1 MTASML
7 RIFLFVFFAMLFAVV
22 PAASADRVALVIGNG
37 AYKFA
42 SALPNPVN
50 DATDITEK
58 LKTLDFE
65 VFGGNDLDLAG
76 MQGAMRQFAENSSG
90 AKVVLFF
97 YAGHGMEVNGKNYLI
112 PIDAKLETA
121 TALSFEV
128 VDANVIL
135 NIMVEEKRV
144 SIALL
149 DACRDNPL
157 ARGFKKKSRSAVG
170 SGLADVKVDQ
180 VGGGGLLYGL
190 ATGPGDTAADGE
202 GRNSPFTKA
211 LLKHIGTP
219 GVEFEQMMK
228 SVKRDVDTDTKGDQ
242 RPYLTSSLVDD
253 LFLVPPTN
261 VIAEKEPV
269 EPAPAAKPVTN
280 AASDWDVVKN
290 SKSIAVLEAFVAKHS
305 DDALYRGLA
314 EERIAELSP
323 KKLAVASPKAPA
335 PVNNAP
341 PLLNAETVTLVKV
354 ASGSFEKQGDKWLE
368 KDTEGQTRFTFSVL
382 EPIGDLLMLEDKSR
396 DTKLQFDWQAK
407 KIFFRVGSDQFQPL
421 YDIISTS
428 TSKSEGQDVAIAD
441 QSATS
446 SSEPNSAFEETSPKT
461 RTVSLGKWPEGAAF
475 GESDTLW
482 IAESGSRQISKI
494 DLSTGEIVDKAAVGR
509 LPVSM
514 TSTPDGTV
522 YAATFTDGKLWRQP
536 SSGKGKNIWQLPSRA
551 HVFIDIAASD
561 SVVFA
566 IHYTDAE
573 QRMTS
578 LTRIDS
584 TSGKAVT
591 SEPFIGEGRAL
602 RFAGGAAWV
611 LMSNGTLAKHD
622 AKSFDYLGGVDTNYF
637 LWSLTANTQ
646 AVYTGG
652 KTAQTPE
659 GISII
664 TRQDAN
670 DPQTR
675 IEKQIESNEL
685 ILTMAATDTH
695 VAALGENGNVWIF
708 DATDLRPLKHFNTGA
723 QPRSAL
729 FHNGQL
735 FITAHQGEGENGS
748 LLIYDGLLD

>member
-1 MTASML
+1 MTAPML
-7 RIFLFVFFAMLFAVV
+7 RNIFYVLFALFFAAL

-42 SALPNPVN
+42 NALPNPVN
-50 DATDITEK
+50 DATDMTGK
-58 LKTLDFE
+58 LKTLGFE
-65 VFGGNDLDLAG
+65 VFGGSDLDLAG

-112 PIDAKLETA
+112 PVDAKLETA
-121 TALSFEV
+121 TALAFEV

-157 ARGFKKKSRSAVG
+157 ARSFKKKSRSAVG

-253 LFLVPPTN
+253 LFLVAPTAL
-261 VIAEKEPV
+261 IETEKPV
-269 EPAPAAKPVTN
+269 EPVASPKPTPN
-280 AASDWDVVKN
+280 AAADWDLVKN
-290 SKSIAVLEAFVAKHS
+290 SKSVSVLEAFLAKHNE
-305 DDALYRGLA
+305 DALYRGLA
-314 EERIAELSP
+314 EERLTELKST
-323 KKLAVASPKAPA
+323 AVAVVQPTP
-335 PVNNAP
+335 NI
-341 PLLNAETVTLVKV
+341 ETDET
-354 ASGSFEKQGDKWLE
+354 Q
-368 KDTEGQTRFTFSVL
+368 
-382 EPIGDLLMLEDKSR
+382 
-396 DTKLQFDWQAK
+396 
-407 KIFFRVGSDQFQPL
+407 
-421 YDIISTS
+421 
-428 TSKSEGQDVAIAD
+428 GQDQVAVAP
-441 QSATS
+441 SNEAVS
-446 SSEPNSAFEETSPKT
+446 SFQEITPK
-461 RTVSLGKWPEGAAF
+461 RRVVAVGKWPEGLALGADNSF
-475 GESDTLW
+475 W
-482 IAESGSRQISKI
+482 IAESGSRQII
-494 DLSTGEIVDKAAVGR
+494 EINLAEGEVAAKVPVGR

-514 TSTPDGTV
+514 AATPDGTV
-522 YAATFTDGKLWRQP
+522 YTATFTDGKLWRQP
-536 SSGKGKNIWQLPSRA
+536 PTGKVKTIWQLPSRA
-551 HVFIDIAASD
+551 HVFIDIATNENT
-561 SVVFA
+561 VFA
-566 IHYTDAE
+566 THYTDAE

-578 LTRIDS
+578 LTRIDPS
-584 TSGKAVT
+584 SGKSKT
-591 SEPFIGEGRAL
+591 SEPFIGEGRSL
-602 RFAGGAAWV
+602 RFAGGAAWI

-622 AKSFDYLGGVDTNYF
+622 PETFDYLGGADTSYF
-637 LWSLTANTQ
+637 LWSMTANSQ

-652 KTAQTPE
+652 KTAQTPV
-659 GISII
+659 GQTIVA
-664 TRQDAN
+664 RQDVT

-675 IEKQIESNEL
+675 IEKLIEGNEL
-685 ILTMAATDTH
+685 VLAMAATDTH
-695 VAALGENGNVWIF
+695 VAALGENGNVWIL
-708 DATDLRPLKHFNTGA
+708 DANDLKPLKHFNTGA

-735 FITAHQGEGENGS
+735 FITTHQGEGENGA
-748 LLIYDGLLD
+748 LLIYDGITD